1 MSDDMYRST
10 KNIIFSILVFVTVFS
25 VLLTTFLTFGIKR
38 SVDELRRVSEAVG
51 EGDLTVKARVYSR
64 DDLGILSEQYNVM
77 IARVKSVVSHI
88 QESAKRLAESTETL
102 NNSASQTASEG
113 TAIERSME
121 KTSLSSN
128 GQLSEVKTITST
140 ILGVSGSIAGET
152 ESIDELADSS
162 RDSVEKARAGEQS
175 IELTVKQM
183 HMIEEAVEASSR
195 VVTSLGE
202 RSGEIGQIVAT
213 ITGISS
219 QTNLL
224 ALNAA
229 IEAARAGE
237 HGQGFAVVAD
247 EVKKLAGE
255 SRAAADEIEGLISG
269 IQEETNRAVESMRLG
284 MEEAHKGSEAIR
296 DSGTVFGELVN

>member
-1 MSDDMYRST
+1 
-10 KNIIFSILVFVTVFS
+10 
-25 VLLTTFLTFGIKR
+25 
-38 SVDELRRVSEAVG
+38 
-51 EGDLTVKARVYSR
+51 
-64 DDLGILSEQYNVM
+64 
-77 IARVKSVVSHI
+77 
-88 QESAKRLAESTETL
+88 
-102 NNSASQTASEG
+102 
-113 TAIERSME
+113 ME
-121 KTSLSSN
+121 KTSRSSSS
-128 GQLSEVKTITST
+128 QLSDVETITST
-140 ILGVSGSIAGET
+140 ILGVSDSIAGET
-152 ESIDELADSS
+152 ESIDELAGSA

-175 IELTVKQM
+175 IELTVRQM
-183 HMIEEAVEASSR
+183 NMIEEAVEASSR

-255 SRAAADEIEGLISG
+255 SRSAADEIAGLISG

-284 MEEAHKGSEAIR
+284 MEEAHKGSEAMR
-296 DSGTVFGELVN
+296 DSGTVFGALVNSSVMSASQLQKMADTMRGVASDVASLVAAVHNVENMSRVIAEDSQSVVASTEAQTAEVAEISASAQNLSRIASELLDTANQFVI